1 VLVDRSCCCSSWFS
15 VSCLSDYGV
24 PCFIIISV
32 LKENHYYQCFKG
44 EKVTQGKLGAPGR
57 LGDKVLLFP
66 SELAPPGCL
75 SDIFKTLIITSRFGL
90 CFEVHMYG
98 YVMT

>member
-1 VLVDRSCCCSSWFS
+1 MLLLQLVFGFLFVGLWRSVF
-15 VSCLSDYGV
+15 
-24 PCFIIISV
+24 
-32 LKENHYYQCFKG
+32 HYYQCFKG

-90 CFEVHMYG
+90 CFEVHMYC